1 MQDLSLTKTR
11 APYVQDMDRPNIGLL
26 RRLCLNLLKR
36 ETSKQSIAMKRFSAA
51 LDNDYAL
58 KILVGHDVA

>member
-1 MQDLSLTKTR
+1 MVRDVFGV
-11 APYVQDMDRPNIGLL
+11 AL

-36 ETSKQSIAMKRFSAA
+36 ETSKQSIAMKRYSAA

-58 KILVGHDVA
+58 KVLLSHDAA